1 MPAAD
6 LAAIPT
12 LSVIIPAYDEQ
23 ERLPA
28 TLAAFEPL
36 LWQMPME
43 ILVVCDGCT
52 DNTEQAAAAFSDR
65 LPIKVIS
72 YQPNRGKGYAV
83 REGVRCATGRLISF
97 YDADGATPAE
107 ELLRLANL
115 LEVGGDDIVIGSR
128 RAAGAQVKRQ
138 PLLRHLL
145 GAFLSLF
152 TRWMLRLPFKDTQC
166 GCKVFRS
173 QVAKRLFE
181 QMRSKRFEFDIELLT
196 RAHRQGL
203 RIREV
208 GIRWQDVP
216 VSKVRLLRDGW
227 QILKAVWYCRTLG

>member
-1 MPAAD
+1 MPATVPSTV
-6 LAAIPT
+6 PT
-12 LSVIIPAYDEQ
+12 LSVIIPAYNEQ
-23 ERLPA
+23 DRLPA

-43 ILVVCDGCT
+43 IIVVCDGCT
-52 DNTEQAAAAFSDR
+52 DNTAQLAAAFGGR
-65 LPIKVIS
+65 LPVKVIS

-107 ELLRLANL
+107 ELIRLANL
-115 LEVGGDDIVIGSR
+115 LETGRDDIVIGSR
-128 RAAGAQVKRQ
+128 RAAGAQVQRQ

-145 GAFLSLF
+145 GTILLLF
-152 TRWMLRLPFKDTQC
+152 TRWILRLPFKDTQC
-166 GCKVFRS
+166 GCKVFCGE
-173 QVAKRLFE
+173 VAKRLFE

-216 VSKVRLLRDGW
+216 VSKVRLVRDGW
-227 QILKAVWYCRTLG
+227 QILKAVWRCRTLQ